1 MSNYRMSKG
10 TTEHFTSLEEMRTA
24 WGMKPVTKKTSDKK
38 KLKEQQERFLSKHK
52 CKACGAP
59 MTYIHSNVMACKNPE
74 CKGIEIKREDKDG
87 NEMVSYIN
95 SFCTLDDLGAEI
107 ASNIFSE

>member
-52 CKACGAP
+52 CKASLLGSYP
-59 MTYIHSNVMACKNPE
+59 RDDGSNPSPAICHIQMYMP
-74 CKGIEIKREDKDG
+74 
-87 NEMVSYIN
+87 
-95 SFCTLDDLGAEI
+95 TL
-107 ASNIFSE
+107 SV

>member
-38 KLKEQQERFLSKHK
+38 KLKEQQER
-52 CKACGAP
+52 
-59 MTYIHSNVMACKNPE
+59 YIYQVNCQAQISLPSAQPFFQHTWNHNYRQQQNRHGNVYVQKSWNRM
-74 CKGIEIKREDKDG
+74 
-87 NEMVSYIN
+87 
-95 SFCTLDDLGAEI
+95 
-107 ASNIFSE
+107 

>member
-38 KLKEQQERFLSKHK
+38 KLKRTAGKIS
-52 CKACGAP
+52 
-59 MTYIHSNVMACKNPE
+59 
-74 CKGIEIKREDKDG
+74 
-87 NEMVSYIN
+87 
-95 SFCTLDDLGAEI
+95 
-107 ASNIFSE
+107 

>member
-38 KLKEQQERFLSKHK
+38 KLKEQQEKFLSKHK
-52 CKACGAP
+52 CKACGTP
-59 MTYIHSNVMACKNPE
+59 MTYIHG
-74 CKGIEIKREDKDG
+74 KGIEIKREDKDG

>member
-52 CKACGAP
+52 CKACGTP
-59 MTYIHSNVMACKNPE
+59 MTYIHGNVMACKNPG

>member
-52 CKACGAP
+52 CKACGTP
-59 MTYIHSNVMACKNPE
+59 MIYIHGNVMACKNPE
-74 CKGIEIKREDKDG
+74 CKGIEIKRKDKDG

>member
-24 WGMKPVTKKTSDKK
+24 WGMKPVIKKTSDKK

-52 CKACGAP
+52 CKACGTP
-59 MTYIHSNVMACKNPE
+59 MTYIHGNVMACKNPE
-74 CKGIEIKREDKDG
+74 CKGIE
-87 NEMVSYIN
+87 IN

>member
-1 MSNYRMSKG
+1 MVKKEYNEDG
-10 TTEHFTSLEEMRTA
+10 TNLFI
-24 WGMKPVTKKTSDKK
+24 KKFVPFFVNA
-38 KLKEQQERFLSKHK
+38 ERFLSKHK

-59 MTYIHSNVMACKNPE
+59 MTYIHGNVMACKNPE

>member
-52 CKACGAP
+52 CKAC
-59 MTYIHSNVMACKNPE
+59 
-74 CKGIEIKREDKDG
+74 

>member
-52 CKACGAP
+52 CKACGTP
-59 MTYIHSNVMACKNPE
+59 MTYIHGNVVKILNVKELKSSAK
-74 CKGIEIKREDKDG
+74 IKTAMKWYHISIPS
-87 NEMVSYIN
+87 V
-95 SFCTLDDLGAEI
+95 L
-107 ASNIFSE
+107 

>member
-52 CKACGAP
+52 CKACGTP
-59 MTYIHSNVMACKNPE
+59 MTYIHGNVMACKNPE
-74 CKGIEIKREDKDG
+74 CKGIEIKP
-87 NEMVSYIN
+87 
-95 SFCTLDDLGAEI
+95 
-107 ASNIFSE
+107 

>member
-24 WGMKPVTKKTSDKK
+24 WGMKPVTKKTSDRK

-52 CKACGAP
+52 CKACGTP
-59 MTYIHSNVMACKNPE
+59 MTYIHGNVMACKILNV
-74 CKGIEIKREDKDG
+74 KGLKSSAKIKTVMKWYHISIPS
-87 NEMVSYIN
+87 V
-95 SFCTLDDLGAEI
+95 L
-107 ASNIFSE
+107 

>member
-52 CKACGAP
+52 CKACGTP
-59 MTYIHSNVMACKNPE
+59 YMVMLWLVKILNV
-74 CKGIEIKREDKDG
+74 KGLKSSAKIKTVMKWYHISIPS
-87 NEMVSYIN
+87 V
-95 SFCTLDDLGAEI
+95 L
-107 ASNIFSE
+107 

>member
-52 CKACGAP
+52 CKACGTP
-59 MTYIHSNVMACKNPE
+59 MTYIHGNVMACKNPE
-74 CKGIEIKREDKDG
+74 CKGMKSSAKIKTVMKWYHISIPS
-87 NEMVSYIN
+87 V
-95 SFCTLDDLGAEI
+95 L
-107 ASNIFSE
+107 